1 MVNPFPDLLSFG
13 MLAPLIVRVFLG
25 GYFLLYGYAIGR
37 AMLDK
42 NATGPT
48 FVNSGV
54 VFVSFVGGLLVL
66 AGFLTQIG
74 AVALLLLSAY
84 LAYAKRG
91 QAHIFLSL
99 FAIALSLLFSG
110 AGALAFDLP
119 L

>member
-1 MVNPFPDLLSFG
+1 MVINLN
-13 MLAPLIVRVFLG
+13 
-25 GYFLLYGYAIGR
+25 
-37 AMLDK
+37 K

-48 FVNSGV
+48 FINSGV
-54 VFVSFVGGLLVL
+54 VFVSLVGGLLVL

-74 AVALLLLSAY
+74 TAVLLLLSAY

-91 QAHIFLSL
+91 QTPIFLSL

-110 AGALAFDLP
+110 AGAFAFDLP

>member
-25 GYFLLYGYAIGR
+25 GYFLLYGYAIAR
-37 AMLDK
+37 AMLNE
-42 NATGPT
+42 NASGPT
-48 FVNSGV
+48 CINSGV
-54 VFVSFVGGLLVL
+54 VFVSLVGGLLVL

-74 AVALLLLSAY
+74 AAALLLLNAY
-84 LAYAKRG
+84 LAYVKQG
-91 QAHIFLSL
+91 QAQIFLSL

-110 AGALAFDLP
+110 AGAFAFDLP